1 MLQEDAPRRC
11 SKKMLQCIKKKT
23 ESFSLIKTEKLSA
36 IIDSTPT
43 VSKRDFSS
51 DSSSQQQQQK
61 KTMMIPNFITLIT
74 LIIYH

>member
-11 SKKMLQCIKKKT
+11 FNVSKKKT

-43 VSKRDFSS
+43 VSKRDFSF
-51 DSSSQQQQQK
+51 DSSSQQQKRRWWYQ
-61 KTMMIPNFITLIT
+61 ISL
-74 LIIYH
+74 L